1 MDERA
6 AQVFTGLSVLVLLWI
21 GVYWLWEPSTPR
33 VSHGGETPGAI
44 DHAPEP
50 IVSEPEPTPVER
62 REPEVIPPAF
72 RSHTLN
78 QNDTFESIAQEQ
90 FGDASKWDVIARA
103 NPLKDPTRLK
113 PGQTI
118 RVPLDEG
125 NVQGVVNRP
134 LERAAQPEYRTHIVR
149 SGDTLSSIAQQYL
162 GSSVKAAQVFELN
175 RDRLRDMHSLSVG
188 QELRLP
194 PEG

>member
-6 AQVFTGLSVLVLLWI
+6 AQIFTGLSVLVLLWI

-33 VSHGGETPGAI
+33 ISHGGETPS
-44 DHAPEP
+44 HSEPAPEP
-50 IVSEPEPTPVER
+50 GVTEPEPAPAEQR
-62 REPEVIPPAF
+62 QPEVVPPVF
-72 RSHTLN
+72 RAHTL
-78 QNDTFESIAQEQ
+78 QDKETFETIAEDYY
-90 FGDASKWDVIARA
+90 GDPSKWRVIARA
-103 NPLKDPTRLK
+103 NPLKDPRRLQA
-113 PGQTI
+113 GQTI
-118 RVPLDEG
+118 RVPLDVG

-134 LERAAQPEYRTHIVR
+134 PEADAEPENRTHIVR

-162 GSSVKAAQVFELN
+162 GSSSKAREVFELN